1 MALLRGL
8 KSGLERSSLEGLQ
21 APGDTGPT
29 VFSGSLPNNIGEM
42 SGWTGTSCWTVLH
55 NFSNATLGPLACS
68 AASDSG
74 ALSLILIPGGDTSA
88 TKTAT
93 GQSNY
98 ASQTGLNSSTSQAF
112 LFAYAS
118 ALWKHNATIP
128 TAYIVTM
135 RFDATPSAGDTFYS
149 GIDGGSNSGFWLE
162 AHPTSGV
169 RAAIGVGSGYTY
181 TSYVAGASL
190 YDGEYHTLMLVID
203 DAAGKAKLFSE
214 FGNTESTGLSIAA
227 GGNTICTIG
236 PLARGYAFNGATYL
250 LSARGEH
257 PLLYTNAQSAFD
269 SYELART
276 TGSHPAAITA
286 LPTTLAELNSVLATI
301 TLTNAYNLN
310 SATPAPM
317 AGASGPSLAAF
328 TGTFAG
334 GVPGTPPTVGAAPQV
349 KESFTGQ
356 TCIEIDSVG
365 DNLWGAGAMPDLAHT
380 GLLLI
385 KVPNGTH
392 PGSGTPSIVG
402 IADSTTGRTP
412 WSIRSSSSANV
423 LMLESY
429 SNYSGS
435 VQTASASATNL
446 ANDGAWRIIAWR
458 RNDTTGAAAH
468 RICVT
473 NPTGLTQ
480 ATSGGV
486 AVSPIAMTN
495 EGGLGRTYQTPFA
508 VDPLLVSM
516 AMFAWSPTMES
527 NANIEAAVN
536 NLRWRYGL

>member
-8 KSGLERSSLEGLQ
+8 KSGLERTALEGLQ
-21 APGDTGPT
+21 VPGDTGPT
-29 VFSGSLPNNIGEM
+29 AYTGTLPANIGEL

-55 NFSNATLGPLACS
+55 NFKDATLGPLACP

-257 PLLYTNAQSAFD
+257 PLLYTNAQLAFD
-269 SYELART
+269 AYEDARLNGT
-276 TGSHPAAITA
+276 HPAAITS
-286 LPTTLAELNSVLATI
+286 LPTTLAEINAATGLTFETLYNFGGTTVTPAAGSSGGSLAADTGVIHSATNGTVPTAGTAPKIKTSFTSQGSTVFDSPWDNLVGTACMPDGTTPMFAVIVYKMGSNGNIKQLLGRTSGPASSRGWYIDSTAGDTLRLVIANAGGGASSVALAGTVGGDI
-301 TLTNAYNLN
+301 GLWHALFVSLPGNNGGAGGTLSALVDNTSEVTATGIIH
-310 SATPAPM
+310 ATPAAMGGYIGAM
-317 AGASGPSLAAF
+317 AGNYTDATPNCYGNPELALVAWAD
-328 TGTFAG
+328 GS
-334 GVPGTPPTVGAAPQV
+334 Q
-349 KESFTGQ
+349 
-356 TCIEIDSVG
+356 
-365 DNLWGAGAMPDLAHT
+365 
-380 GLLLI
+380 
-385 KVPNGTH
+385 PN
-392 PGSGTPSIVG
+392 
-402 IADSTTGRTP
+402 STAR
-412 WSIRSSSSANV
+412 
-423 LMLESY
+423 
-429 SNYSGS
+429 
-435 VQTASASATNL
+435 
-446 ANDGAWRIIAWR
+446 
-458 RNDTTGAAAH
+458 AAAH
-468 RICVT
+468 
-473 NPTGLTQ
+473 
-480 ATSGGV
+480 
-486 AVSPIAMTN
+486 
-495 EGGLGRTYQTPFA
+495 
-508 VDPLLVSM
+508 
-516 AMFAWSPTMES
+516 
-527 NANIEAAVN
+527 NAF
-536 NLRWRYGL
+536 RWRYGL